1 MSDKSYFIEIKDNRL
16 MFSTA
21 SFKAEK
27 GSVLHSGIYNREL
40 ASSLAAG
47 ACMIALGFFFASKVT
62 ITIIHY
68 IASLPLFVMLFLA
81 FRTFLFRE
89 PVLQLV
95 IDKKTKAVDITVK
108 RVLGEK
114 KVAVPLDELEK
125 IRQGYTAETPAN
137 PDGIQLVEKI
147 ALQHGTVIPDFGTTA
162 EFYTVELELR
172 NGKSITIFSSGVPK
186 EADDIAHKIN
196 HFIER

>member
-1 MSDKSYFIEIKDNRL
+1 MSKDYFIKVENNRL
-16 MFSTA
+16 MFSTT

-47 ACMIALGFFFASKVT
+47 ACIIALGFFFASNVSVT
-62 ITIIHY
+62 VIHY
-68 IASLPLFVMLFLA
+68 IAMLPLFAILFLA
-81 FRTFLFRE
+81 FRTYLFRE

-95 IDKKTKAVDITVK
+95 IDKKTKKIGITVK
-108 RVLGEK
+108 RAIGRRAF
-114 KVAVPLDELEK
+114 VATLHELEK
-125 IRQGYTAETPAN
+125 IRQGYTTETPAN

-162 EFYTVELELR
+162 EFHTVELEFR
-172 NGKSITIFSSGVPK
+172 DGRSITIFSSGAPG
-186 EADDIAHKIN
+186 EADDIAHTIN
-196 HFIER
+196 HFIERE